1 MIFIYNLKNKPM
13 GLDTSHDAWHGP
25 YSSFNQFRHKIAE
38 AIGVNLDSFEGYGG
52 NVPFDE
58 LKRGVRWLLDHSDCD
73 GHITPKRCKL
83 IADDL
88 KKIIPLLEDGVW
100 SPKSQAI
107 KFMKGCLKAYKK
119 NEKLDF
125 H

>member
-1 MIFIYNLKNKPM
+1 M

-25 YSSFNQFRHKIAE
+25 YSSFNRFRHEIAE

-88 KKIIPLLEDGVW
+88 NEIIPLLPDEIEPFCVRA
-100 SPKSQAI
+100 QAER
-107 KFMKGCLKAYKK
+107 FRNGCLKAYKK